1 MRKVSF
7 QHLLIA
13 LCFLSVAPLIAQTT
27 TGSIVGT
34 VTDVSSAAVPG
45 ASVTVTNVDTNITT
59 KTTTDSSGNYVVT
72 PLPVGH
78 YSVAVEAKG
87 FKRSVRAGIP
97 VNVQDRVGVNLVL
110 EVGQLTE
117 TVEVAASAPA
127 LQTDTSYLGQVVD
140 SQKIVDLPL
149 NGRFFTRL
157 AVLTAG
163 AVPTAPGARDERT
176 GGFSANGVRPY
187 QNSYLLDGIDNN
199 SLSEDLTNEASFVVG
214 PSPDAIQEFRVQ
226 TNSMSAEFGRSGG
239 AVLNVTIKSGTND
252 FHGSAFEFLRNSKL
266 DAKNFFDPPTGP
278 TPPFKQNQFG
288 ASTGGPVLLPKYNGK
303 NRTFFFIDYQGT
315 RIRTSDT
322 FLATLA
328 PLAWRTG
335 NFSGF
340 NTIYDPRTTVTQS
353 DGTVLRQ
360 PFSGNQVPLDRFD
373 PASLKLIALMPAPN
387 VPGSVTRTGVANN
400 YLTNPVEPDQAD
412 QGDVRIDHKI
422 SDKDSLFARF
432 SMSDQT
438 LAPPAKIPPPL
449 GAADFNSG
457 NWTNNSR
464 QGVFSETHIFSP
476 HVINEFRAGYTR
488 LRTERL
494 QFNSTDNLSAQI
506 GIPGVPYTQG
516 NGGLP
521 RFDISGTGGVNT
533 FGSATYQP
541 TREFENV
548 FHFIE
553 NVSVI
558 KGRHTL
564 KFGAE
569 WKPIVNF
576 SILQPPTPRG
586 RFQFNGNS
594 TRDANNRAT
603 TGMGFADFDLGVLSN
618 ALVSSFIND
627 TFQQPGYFFYVQD
640 DFKVSSK
647 LTLNL
652 GLRYEFISQPLER
665 RDGEA
670 NFNLATLTLDIPKGR
685 NDPLPASFFPQIPV
699 NRNAPRQLVPQD
711 RNNFAPRVGFAYQLN
726 DKTVIRAGYGVFY
739 SSYEAGPLSIPNMGN
754 NPPFYFQ
761 SNYPAIS
768 LAQPN
773 PTVTYLSQGLPLN
786 AFSNPAAPSL
796 FSLDPNFRDPY
807 FQHWN
812 FGIQRNFGWNTVWE
826 ISYAGSKGTR
836 MYEFRNANQ
845 PLPTADPNAPVNPR
859 RPLPF
864 LGSSLTYWCS
874 CGSSTYNSLQTKIE
888 KRFSNNLSFLGAY
901 TFGKSIDEQSQASLG
916 FNNSVSVRSEYNYRW
931 DKALADFNQ
940 THRFVLS
947 YTYDLPFGRNLT
959 GAAKYL
965 VDGWQFV
972 GIHSFTTGTP
982 NTITASTDF
991 SNTGGSA
998 RPNAVPGV
1006 SQTPSGGRSRQQ
1018 WFNPA
1023 AFTNPASGQFGNVG
1037 RNTLTGP
1044 SVVAIDFSLFKNF
1057 PINERVKIQFRA
1069 EAFNLINHPNFTSLS
1084 TTYDASNAG
1093 QLNAALAARQIQLAL
1108 KLLF

>member
-1 MRKVSF
+1 MRKISF
-7 QHLLIA
+7 RHVMA
-13 LCFLSVAPLIAQTT
+13 LYFFSFAPLVAQTT

-45 ASVTVTNVDTNITT
+45 ASVTVTNVDTNTTT
-59 KTTTDSSGNYVVT
+59 KTPTDSSGNYVVT
-72 PLPVGH
+72 PLPVGN
-78 YSVAVEAKG
+78 YSVAVEAQG
-87 FKRSVRAGIP
+87 FKRSVRSGIP
-97 VNVQDRVGVNLVL
+97 VNVQDRVGVNFVL

-303 NRTFFFIDYQGT
+303 NRTFFFVDYQGT

-322 FLATLA
+322 FLATIS
-328 PLAWRTG
+328 PVAWRTG

-353 DGTVLRQ
+353 DGTVIRQ
-360 PFSGNQVPLDRFD
+360 PFPGNQIPLDRFD
-373 PASLKLIALMPAPN
+373 PASLKLIALMPVPN

-412 QGDVRIDHKI
+412 QGDVRIDHRI

-432 SMSDQT
+432 SISDQVLT
-438 LAPPAKIPPPL
+438 PPAKIPPPL

-494 QFNSTDNLSAQI
+494 QFNSNDNLSAQV
-506 GIPGVPYTQG
+506 GIPGIPYTQG

-521 RFDISGTGGVNT
+521 RFVFSGTGNVNT
-533 FGSATYQP
+533 FGSSTYQP

-558 KGRHTL
+558 KGRHTM

-586 RFQFNGNS
+586 SFTFNGNS

-603 TGMGFADFDLGVLSN
+603 TGMAFADFDLGVLSN
-618 ALVSSFIND
+618 AAVSSFIND
-627 TFQQPGYFFYVQD
+627 TFQQPGYFFYAQD

-670 NFNLATLTLDIPKGR
+670 NFNLATGTLDIPKGR
-685 NDPLPASFFPQIPV
+685 NDPLPANFFPQIPV

-726 DKTVIRAGYGVFY
+726 DKTVVRAGYGFFY

-773 PTVTYLSQGLPLN
+773 PTVTFLSQGLPLN

-836 MYEFRNANQ
+836 MYEFRNPNQ

-874 CGSSTYNSLQTKIE
+874 CGSSTYSSLQTKIE

-947 YTYDLPFGRNLT
+947 YTYDLPFGRNLK

-982 NTITASTDF
+982 YTITASTDF

-998 RPNAVPGV
+998 RPDAVLGV
-1006 SQTPSGGRSRQQ
+1006 SQTPPGGRNRQE

-1037 RNTLTGP
+1037 RNTVTGP

-1057 PINERVKIQFRA
+1057 PISERVKMQFRA

-1093 QLNAALAARQIQLAL
+1093 QLTAALAARQIQLAL